1 MAVATPDLCPRS
13 RQKEDGKAKGHASSV
28 PFKKSTREPHP
39 VLPLHL
45 IGHNWVTRPSLD
57 QSLEG
62 VWGERGRG
70 GAWINWPTV
79 SATGGRSQRHTQPSA
94 PGHGSQPVQK
104 WPP

>member
-70 GAWINWPTV
+70 GARINWPTV